1 MKINC
6 HCCAGDPRGRAQRHG
21 AQHDGGAAGARDTLQ
36 VRLGGRHPRQP
47 EGRAGGADHI
57 ETGGIIGLDIFVVVS
72 RVGAV
77 VIER

>member
-1 MKINC
+1 MC
-6 HCCAGDPRGRAQRHG
+6 TGDPRGRAQRHG

-57 ETGGIIGLDIFVVVS
+57 GAGGHYRVILVVVS
-72 RVGAV
+72 TFLR
-77 VIER
+77 I